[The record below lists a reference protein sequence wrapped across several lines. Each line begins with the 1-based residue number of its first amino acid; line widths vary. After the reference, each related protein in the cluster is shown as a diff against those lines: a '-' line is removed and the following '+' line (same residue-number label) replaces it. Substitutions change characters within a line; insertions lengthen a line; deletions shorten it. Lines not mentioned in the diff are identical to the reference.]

1 MNEERRKKI
10 TDMQVR
16 AFMAFAR
23 SIRPGWRA
31 KALALPLIALVKL
44 LGIRKD
50 VARRNI
56 MLCFPE
62 KSRAE
67 RERILAESYEN
78 MIWTGVELLAW
89 QHDPTLIDRM
99 AVSVEGTEHV
109 ENAFARG
116 KGVVI
121 FSAHLGNWE
130 LSPAWFSRRWPFCG
144 VVRNS
149 DSPFQRELIAT
160 LRATSGLKTID
171 KKAPMMRV
179 ISMLRKNGCFGALA
193 DQHGDDG
200 FKAPFFGQETGT
212 ATGPAAF
219 SVLTGAP
226 MIPFAL
232 RRLEPFKFAIKMG
245 PPLDPAPE
253 NLPRPRKP
261 LARRSHPIPH
271 RPHERSLRKNDP
283 RQPRPMALAAPALP
297 GDNYRLDEKR
307 RADRAAMS
315 IFRRYFFIAAS
326 ATP

>member
-99 AVSVEGTEHV
+99 AISVEGTEHV

-160 LRATSGLKTID
+160 LRATSGFKTID

-200 FKAPFFGQETGT
+200 FKAPFFGQ
-212 ATGPAAF
+212 
-219 SVLTGAP
+219 
-226 MIPFAL
+226 
-232 RRLEPFKFAIKMG
+232 
-245 PPLDPAPE
+245 
-253 NLPRPRKP
+253 
-261 LARRSHPIPH
+261 
-271 RPHERSLRKNDP
+271 
-283 RQPRPMALAAPALP
+283 
-297 GDNYRLDEKR
+297 
-307 RADRAAMS
+307 
-315 IFRRYFFIAAS
+315 
-326 ATP
+326 